1 MFGIVTLYRRIKIK
15 QLKNDSTSVKQ
26 HQVSDSGVEEKIV
39 RLSISTCRTWLYMLT
54 CVTILAV
61 DFNIF
66 PRFNAKTETF
76 GISLMDL
83 GVGFFIVCHSMKLIR
98 NSSNLIEPTRNQL
111 VE

>member
-15 QLKNDSTSVKQ
+15 QLKNDLTSMNQ
-26 HQVSDSGVEEKIV
+26 QVSESGVEEKIV